1 MQMQN
6 PHSILKEYWQ
16 HDSFRPLQEEIIN
29 AILSNKDVLA
39 LLPTGGGKSICY
51 QVPALL
57 QQGICLVISP
67 LIALMKDQVEN
78 LRKRGIFALAIYAGM
93 SRRQIVQTLK
103 NAAHGNYKLLYVSPE
118 RLETSLFKEY
128 LPALNF
134 NLIAV
139 DEAHCISQWGYD
151 FRPSYLKIAE
161 LRKELPG
168 VPVLA
173 LTASATANVQHDIC
187 EKLASPTSPLAP
199 LQRRGENEDWII
211 FRQSYERKNLSYS
224 VFKVDAKLS
233 RLIDIV
239 TKVKGSSIIY
249 CKSRKRTVEIAN
261 LLQMHGIA
269 AHHYHAGLPQNERN
283 KRQEEW
289 IDNRVNVIVST
300 NAFGMGI
307 DKPDVR
313 LVMHADMP
321 DCLENYYQEAGRAGR
336 DGKKS
341 YAVLLYDERDITEL
355 TGLHKIR
362 FPDFEQIKNFYGAL
376 VNYLQIP
383 ANTGRDTT
391 YTFQFD
397 EFIRNFKL
405 KSFESLYALKAL
417 ESDGWLYFNEKNF
430 TPSTIQFTTTKQ
442 QLYDF
447 QRAHPLSENLLTTLL
462 RTYEGIF
469 DFPAFISEKLLA
481 QLLKKEEVEIVK
493 QLKDIAAFRVIQYH
507 PHVDEPQIVFCK
519 NRVTVEDLTLNLTL
533 YNKQKEAFVKRVEKI
548 IAYTKHTECRS
559 SFINNYFGDEAVR
572 ECGIC
577 DNCLLKKATALT
589 PEEFELISQKIIQY
603 LINEPLQTASL
614 ITKLNGIKK
623 EKAWKVLAFLQAENK
638 ITVDKNGSIQLT
650 FLADQA

>member
-6 PHSILKEYWQ
+6 PQSILKEYWQ

-199 LQRRGENEDWII
+199 LQSRRANEDWII

-233 RLIDIV
+233 RVTDIV

-533 YNKQKEAFVKRVEKI
+533 YNKRKEAFVKRVEKI

-638 ITVDKNGSIQLT
+638 ITVDKNGSVQLT

>member
-533 YNKQKEAFVKRVEKI
+533 YNKRKEAFVKRVEKI

-638 ITVDKNGSIQLT
+638 ITVDKNGSVQLT

>member
-1 MQMQN
+1 MQMQD

-187 EKLASPTSPLAP
+187 EKLASPTSPRAP

-533 YNKQKEAFVKRVEKI
+533 YNKRKEAFVKRVEKI

-559 SFINNYFGDEAVR
+559 SFINNYFGDGAVR

-638 ITVDKNGSIQLT
+638 ITVDKNGSVQLT

>member
-447 QRAHPLSENLLTTLL
+447 QRARPLSENLLTTLL

-533 YNKQKEAFVKRVEKI
+533 YNKRKEAFVKRVEKI

-638 ITVDKNGSIQLT
+638 ITVDKNGSVQLT

>member
-1 MQMQN
+1 
-6 PHSILKEYWQ
+6 
-16 HDSFRPLQEEIIN
+16 
-29 AILSNKDVLA
+29 
-39 LLPTGGGKSICY
+39 
-51 QVPALL
+51 
-57 QQGICLVISP
+57 
-67 LIALMKDQVEN
+67 
-78 LRKRGIFALAIYAGM
+78 
-93 SRRQIVQTLK
+93 
-103 NAAHGNYKLLYVSPE
+103 
-118 RLETSLFKEY
+118 
-128 LPALNF
+128 
-134 NLIAV
+134 
-139 DEAHCISQWGYD
+139 
-151 FRPSYLKIAE
+151 
-161 LRKELPG
+161 
-168 VPVLA
+168 
-173 LTASATANVQHDIC
+173 
-187 EKLASPTSPLAP
+187 
-199 LQRRGENEDWII
+199 
-211 FRQSYERKNLSYS
+211 
-224 VFKVDAKLS
+224 
-233 RLIDIV
+233 
-239 TKVKGSSIIY
+239 
-249 CKSRKRTVEIAN
+249 
-261 LLQMHGIA
+261 MHGIS
-269 AHHYHAGLPQNERN
+269 AHHYHAGLQQDERN
-283 KRQEEW
+283 KKQEEW
-289 IDNRVNVIVST
+289 IDNKVKVIVST

-313 LVMHADMP
+313 LVIHADVP

-447 QRAHPLSENLLTTLL
+447 QRARPLSENLLTTLL

-638 ITVDKNGSIQLT
+638 ITVDKNGSVQLT

>member
-239 TKVKGSSIIY
+239 TKIKGSSIIY

-533 YNKQKEAFVKRVEKI
+533 YNKRKEAFVKRVEKI

-638 ITVDKNGSIQLT
+638 ITVDKNGSVQLT